1 MPIFDYKCPECGGI
15 KKDVFV
21 KHWATPIYCKG
32 QCYSPDK
39 IVKMEKLPSRFFAD
53 VFPSEGIFLEHVS
66 PEGKT
71 FHSKKEMR
79 QYAREHDLELGAL

>member
-1 MPIFDYKCPECGGI
+1 MPIFNYRCPECDEV

-21 KHWATPIYCKG
+21 KHWDTLIVCSHNHP
-32 QCYSPDK
+32 S
-39 IVKMEKLPSRFFAD
+39 VKMEKIPSRFMVD
-53 VFPSEGIFLEHVS
+53 LFPNGGIFLEHVS

-79 QYAREHDLELGAL
+79 QYAKEHDLELGAL